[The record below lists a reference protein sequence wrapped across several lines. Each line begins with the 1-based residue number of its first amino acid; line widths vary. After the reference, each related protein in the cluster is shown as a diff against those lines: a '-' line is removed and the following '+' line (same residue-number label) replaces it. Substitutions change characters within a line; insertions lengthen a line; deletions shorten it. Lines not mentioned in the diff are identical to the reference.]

1 MLNPLAC
8 WTWSFF
14 NTFFSPSARTT
25 TCVTTMIWWESISY
39 LDTLYYQHFQLFWF
53 HHHVMVTSSPCP
65 PQWPQWSPRHSR
77 PPSKGTSSF
86 SWGRTAWQGPET
98 SAWFKRTCN
107 LLLLQQQEH
116 ERQMQHLLLL
126 LVGDEEILGGVGV
139 WLPSAPPLYMA
150 GHLAGLQRSLESWG
164 ANHLTCSSQND
175 AKGVIILRKW
185 KIEYGWCWQ

>member
-98 SAWFKRTCN
+98 RAWFRRTCN

-116 ERQMQHLLLL
+116 ER
-126 LVGDEEILGGVGV
+126 
-139 WLPSAPPLYMA
+139 PSASPRRWWRDTRWGRGQAPRCPPSLRGRA
-150 GHLAGLQRSLESWG
+150 SHRPAKKSRILRCSHLK
-164 ANHLTCSSQND
+164 CSSQND
-175 AKGVIILRKW
+175 VEGVIIQQSACVSDK
-185 KIEYGWCWQ
+185 